1 MNELMTKDNE
11 WIIHFMGSLDP
22 TAGQLRATDCQ
33 LSPYIGRRAFLHRQ
47 GSVGTIEGKP
57 SDTPRLSQRGT
68 DILYPVG
75 RQDTLPRVGHREN
88 AA

>member
-1 MNELMTKDNE
+1 MNELMTKDTE
-11 WIIHFMGSLDP
+11 WIIHFMGSLDR
-22 TAGQLRATDCQ
+22 LLDNYCQ

-68 DILYPVG
+68 DGLYPVG